1 MWKKFIRKRKW
12 EVFIKKTKVN
22 LSKMGILMLWKSVLE
37 SESGK
42 YSLENKGELVQDG
55 DISCEKRWEMGSNS
69 LPPPKTNVVK
79 IKVKV
84 VNIH

>member
-1 MWKKFIRKRKW
+1 MGIYVLWKKFIRKRKW

-55 DISCEKRWEMGSNS
+55 DIS
-69 LPPPKTNVVK
+69 VVK
-79 IKVKV
+79 KIY
-84 VNIH
+84 

>member
-1 MWKKFIRKRKW
+1 M
-12 EVFIKKTKVN
+12 N

-55 DISCEKRWEMGSNS
+55 DIS
-69 LPPPKTNVVK
+69 VVK
-79 IKVKV
+79 KVY
-84 VNIH
+84 